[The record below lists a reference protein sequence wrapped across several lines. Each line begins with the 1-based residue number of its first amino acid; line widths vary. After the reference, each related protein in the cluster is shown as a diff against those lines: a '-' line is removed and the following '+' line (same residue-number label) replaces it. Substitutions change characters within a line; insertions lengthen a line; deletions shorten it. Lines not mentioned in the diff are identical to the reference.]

1 MENEKKKIR
10 GVKISTFNGCMILLS
25 FIVFLSIVYSTMVM
39 PQRYHQMVT
48 YSEDFID
55 CEKSAVMLLEGSDYL
70 TEQVRLYT
78 ANTDVK
84 YMNNYFEEAL
94 ENKRRE
100 KALVLIQAFPISQE
114 EQQEIETAL
123 QESNELMEREIYAMR
138 LVATAC
144 GETESILPQQVREVS
159 LSAEDRA
166 LSRDEML
173 HKARTLVF
181 DENYQDAKAHLDGH
195 LKHVQENIM
204 EDLAKRLDDSEE
216 NLEKALSYQQIL
228 VCILFVIILLY
239 FAAITLLI
247 IRPLSVHIK
256 HIKENAML
264 HIMGSYEFKYLAL
277 TYNDIYEMNAANEAI
292 LTYKAEH
299 DPLTGLMN
307 RRGFEKQQ
315 LQMKDET
322 ASLALAL
329 IDVDHFKLV
338 NDTYGHETG
347 DEILKKVASVLETN
361 FHDKGFS
368 VRLGGD
374 EFAVVISDIRKTE
387 LKELKQKMNRMN
399 EALLHPADGL
409 PAVSLSAGIAFSSKG
424 FHDTLY
430 SEADAALYYVKENGR
445 CGCNIYEEQAD
456 INEK

>member
-1 MENEKKKIR
+1 MKLQKHPC
-10 GVKISTFNGCMILLS
+10 GG
-25 FIVFLSIVYSTMVM
+25 IVFLSIIYITMVM
-39 PQRYHQMVT
+39 PQRYHEMVT

-55 CEKSAVMLLEGSDYL
+55 CEKSAAMLLDGSDYL

-84 YMNNYFEEAL
+84 YMDNYFNEVL

-100 KALVLIQAFPISQE
+100 KALELIRSFSVSE
-114 EQQEIETAL
+114 ETQQEIEMAL
-123 QESNELMEREIYAMR
+123 QESNALMEREVYAMR

-144 GETESILPQQVREVS
+144 GEADAILPQNVRMVS
-159 LSAEDRA
+159 LSAADLA
-166 LSRDEML
+166 LSPAEML
-173 HKARTLVF
+173 NKARVLVF
-181 DENYQDAKAHLDGH
+181 DENYQNAKAHLDEH
-195 LKHVQENIM
+195 LSHVQKNILT
-204 EDLAKRLDDSEE
+204 DLAERQSSSEKS
-216 NLEKALSYQQIL
+216 LEKALFYQQIL
-228 VCILFVIILLY
+228 VCLLFVIILLY

-322 ASLALAL
+322 SSLALAL
-329 IDVDHFKLV
+329 IDVDHFKQV

-347 DEILKKVASVLETN
+347 DEILKKVANVLERN
-361 FHDKGFS
+361 FRDKGFS

-374 EFAVVISDIRKTE
+374 EFAVVISDIKRTE
-387 LKELKQKMNRMN
+387 LKDLKEKMNRAN
-399 EALLHPADGL
+399 EELLHPADGL
-409 PAVSLSAGIAFSSKG
+409 PAVSVSVGIVYSSKG
-424 FHDTLY
+424 FQDTLY
-430 SEADAALYYVKENGR
+430 SEADSALYDVKENGR
-445 CGCNIYEEQAD
+445 CGCNIYEKQSG
-456 INEK
+456 IHG